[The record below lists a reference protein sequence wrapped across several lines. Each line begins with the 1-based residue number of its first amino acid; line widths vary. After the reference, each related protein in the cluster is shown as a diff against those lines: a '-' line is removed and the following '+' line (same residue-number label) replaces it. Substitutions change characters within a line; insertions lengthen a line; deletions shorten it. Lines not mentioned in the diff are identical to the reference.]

1 MLDAVVEH
9 LRATYARS
17 TDGASRAVHR
27 FLADLRDDDVLRE
40 AIVQYTPVVAA
51 TCQQSVSTQMLRH
64 IGDDGS
70 GEFAYDTVLCDEAA
84 RANPLDLLVPLSCA
98 KRRIVLVGDHRQL
111 PHIVDDV
118 IERKLLEDVSSES
131 SPDGQQVREVMQAA
145 LRESLFERLF
155 NQLAEK
161 SSQDLVPRVVTLD
174 EQYRMHPRLGEF
186 VSNEF
191 YPPEERFKS
200 PRPASDFYHGIRGL
214 EGRCAHWQDVPFAQ
228 RGESRDGTSWK
239 RSAEAREIARLLR
252 SMLDDGGARS
262 LNFGVITFYRAQVQ
276 EIQRALVE
284 AEVMIPNESGAE
296 FPDAYA
302 DRVRIGTVDQ
312 FQGREF
318 DVVLLSLVRSNQQ
331 RDGTE
336 DEQRRRYGH
345 LMSVNRLCVSMS
357 RQKRML
363 VVVGDAEMVAS
374 DGARRAIP
382 QLVAFKALAAQDAA
396 DANRGH
402 A

>member
-1 MLDAVVEH
+1 
-9 LRATYARS
+9 
-17 TDGASRAVHR
+17 
-27 FLADLRDDDVLRE
+27 
-40 AIVQYTPVVAA
+40 
-51 TCQQSVSTQMLRH
+51 
-64 IGDDGS
+64 
-70 GEFAYDTVLCDEAA
+70 
-84 RANPLDLLVPLSCA
+84 
-98 KRRIVLVGDHRQL
+98 
-111 PHIVDDV
+111 
-118 IERKLLEDVSSES
+118 
-131 SPDGQQVREVMQAA
+131 
-145 LRESLFERLF
+145 
-155 NQLAEK
+155 
-161 SSQDLVPRVVTLD
+161 VTLD

-186 VSNEF
+186 VSQEF

-200 PRPASDFYHGIRGL
+200 PKPASEFLHSIRGL
-214 EGRCAHWQDVPFAQ
+214 EGRCAHWHDVPFAQ

-239 RSAEAREIARLLR
+239 RVAEAREIAQLLR
-252 SMLDDGGARS
+252 MMLDDDGARS
-262 LNFGVITFYRAQVQ
+262 LNFGVITFYRAQVH

-284 AEVMIPNESGAE
+284 AEVMIPSESGAE

-336 DEQRRRYGH
+336 EEQRRRYGH

-382 QLVAFKALAAQDAA
+382 QLVAFKALAESDAA
-396 DANRGH
+396 EVGGGAH
-402 A
+402 V